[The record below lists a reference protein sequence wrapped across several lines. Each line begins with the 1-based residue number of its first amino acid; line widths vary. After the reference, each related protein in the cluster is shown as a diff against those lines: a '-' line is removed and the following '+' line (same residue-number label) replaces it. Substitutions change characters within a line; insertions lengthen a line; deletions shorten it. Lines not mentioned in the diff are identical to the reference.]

1 MRRSGVVPSATAT
14 PTPVHNSHN
23 APQEGSSS
31 TQEEPSTQV
40 KGQKLN
46 KYSRS
51 LPEVRHNRDV
61 FNPFLL
67 SIRKREEATLKECK
81 S

>member
-1 MRRSGVVPSATAT
+1 MRRSGAVPSATAT

-23 APQEGSSS
+23 VPQEGSSS
-31 TQEEPSTQV
+31 TQEEPTQA

-51 LPEVRHNRDV
+51 LPEVR
-61 FNPFLL
+61 
-67 SIRKREEATLKECK
+67 
-81 S
+81 